1 MKLER
6 VEELCLNYL
15 TQNSVALVPVNAM
28 LEHCRRDPECAQ
40 LSLDELL
47 DFLRHHELVHVVER
61 PALDSDEEQ
70 ELISDTGFDLGPRA
84 ILHSRMPSR
93 EEIAAAMQEN
103 LERMS
108 TALASALREAERAE
122 EDPAT
127 LRQIKEAIEKASALR
142 GKIEEMF

>member
-15 TQNSVALVPVNAM
+15 EQNSVALVPVT
-28 LEHCRRDPECAQ
+28 LLLDHCRRDPDCAQ
-40 LSLDELL
+40 LTQGELL
-47 DFLRHHELVHVVER
+47 EFLRHHELIHVVER
-61 PALDSDEEQ
+61 TTNKSDEEM
-70 ELISDTGFDLGPRA
+70 EMLSETGFDLGPRA
-84 ILHSRMPSR
+84 ILHSRMPTQ
-93 EEIAAAMQEN
+93 EEIAAALQEN

-108 TALASALREAERAE
+108 TALSAALHEAEKAE

-142 GKIEEMF
+142 GKIEDLL